1 MSMSDR
7 QIIHLLTNERRH
19 QDAKWG
25 VEFKGRTD
33 ERWLAILIEEVGEL
47 AQSFLQ
53 WGRPGEF
60 QAEADDHI
68 EEELV
73 QVMAVAASWLE
84 FRTQRSEQMPYEI
97 QTKGYEHLQSQT
109 GKEE

>member
-7 QIIHLLTNERRH
+7 QVIHLLTNERRH

-47 AQSFLQ
+47 AMAMMKCGDSL
-53 WGRPGEF
+53 GIHGDKE
-60 QAEADDHI
+60 I

-84 FRTQRSEQMPYEI
+84 FRTRRSEQMPYEI
-97 QTKGYEHLQSQT
+97 ASARGYEHLPVHEEDSQ
-109 GKEE
+109 